1 MKHTEHI
8 TNFCNDPDILNIL
21 EELGEY
27 LDGLDLDAMKLRPG
41 RQNKPEMNAVIS
53 DGYLSAFRKNVRPGP
68 PWHQKIA
75 DLLLDLKQRKR
86 NTKVADLATALG
98 KRIGARKQALSAIY
112 PPGGYVG
119 WHTNADVPG
128 RNLLFTWSQKGE
140 GVLRYKNHTKGF
152 SFDIPDH
159 KGWNVKSF
167 DWFSHGQSEK
177 EGYTWHAAGSNCL
190 RATLAFVIHNNPMS
204 NEMLED
210 DFNLTSWS
218 PGCFISD
225 TDLKYESKWWAD
237 NKDNVYNYTLRDEL
251 IDELETSPS
260 GVKYGPR

>member
-8 TNFCNDPDILNIL
+8 SKYCNEEEILDTL
-21 EELGEY
+21 ERLGKYLYDLDEELIRLKDRRENSPTWKEAICDDYLNEY
-27 LDGLDLDAMKLRPG
+27 
-41 RQNKPEMNAVIS
+41 
-53 DGYLSAFRKNVRPGP
+53 RKSIRPGP
-68 PWHQKIA
+68 PWHQKIW
-75 DLLLDLKQRKR
+75 DLILDLRTRERHKKIGELCA
-86 NTKVADLATALG
+86 NLG

-225 TDLKYESKWWAD
+225 TDLKYETKWWAD

>member
-128 RNLLFTWSQKGE
+128 RNLLFTWSQKGKIT
-140 GVLRYKNHTKGF
+140 KNT
-152 SFDIPDH
+152 
-159 KGWNVKSF
+159 
-167 DWFSHGQSEK
+167 
-177 EGYTWHAAGSNCL
+177 
-190 RATLAFVIHNNPMS
+190 
-204 NEMLED
+204 
-210 DFNLTSWS
+210 
-218 PGCFISD
+218 
-225 TDLKYESKWWAD
+225 
-237 NKDNVYNYTLRDEL
+237 
-251 IDELETSPS
+251 
-260 GVKYGPR
+260 

>member
-8 TNFCNDPDILNIL
+8 SKYCNEEEILDTL
-21 EELGEY
+21 ERLGKYLYDLDEELIRLKDRRENSPTWKEAICDDYLNEY
-27 LDGLDLDAMKLRPG
+27 
-41 RQNKPEMNAVIS
+41 
-53 DGYLSAFRKNVRPGP
+53 RKSIRPGP
-68 PWHQKIA
+68 PWHQKIW
-75 DLLLDLKQRKR
+75 DLILDLRTRERHKKIGELCA
-86 NTKVADLATALG
+86 NLG

-177 EGYTWHAAGSNCL
+177 EGYTWDVIVNAFLSKDLTEEDALLNA
-190 RATLAFVIHNNPMS
+190 RLARI
-204 NEMLED
+204 LTKD
-210 DFNLTSWS
+210 DYDNGPIPWS
-218 PGCFISD
+218 PSNAEG
-225 TDLKYESKWWAD
+225 
-237 NKDNVYNYTLRDEL
+237 
-251 IDELETSPS
+251 
-260 GVKYGPR
+260 